1 MMTLASSISYSIQN
15 TTTQKHIHTLTRT
28 RFHQLR
34 ILFACII
41 RAVCRMHMLQKTC
54 FSVIQSDRTIHRNRI
69 ARTRH
74 EFAWVYVNAKHDQT
88 YGNDLCKN
96 DQFFFMLSHC
106 CVQKSIPYDLVSR
119 SNEQEQQWWRQNA
132 YRFDIRLLILWSVFF
147 GVCYEDE
154 IHGVLR
160 LKWVNEYAKQKGF
173 SILCWMFFIA
183 VALNS
188 NECHILKCRM
198 ELYIHGMGN
207 L

>member
-88 YGNDLCKN
+88 YGN
-96 DQFFFMLSHC
+96 
-106 CVQKSIPYDLVSR
+106 VQR
-119 SNEQEQQWWRQNA
+119 
-132 YRFDIRLLILWSVFF
+132 SVFF
-147 GVCYEDE
+147 YVVSLLCAKVHSIWFGVPIERTRATVMTTKCLSLRYKIAHFMICFLWSLLWGRNSRRAE
-154 IHGVLR
+154 IKMSQWIRQTKRILNIMLNVLYR
-160 LKWVNEYAKQKGF
+160 CGIELE
-173 SILCWMFFIA
+173 WMPH
-183 VALNS
+183 S
-188 NECHILKCRM
+188 QM
-198 ELYIHGMGN
+198 
-207 L
+207 